1 MSNGME
7 VLCHSVRK
15 NDSKIPLRVY
25 PLPPASFYFC
35 SLLDLCSIFRMNPLQ
50 KLLPS
55 GTGFLRVIAID
66 AKNLLRP
73 EQSASMHVPGPTACV
88 TESLGFGKISFASPD
103 GFFRAL
109 MFSNIDH
116 SPDKFPD
123 VTRLAQDWGSTV
135 VCVLER
141 SVRENDLVVRFEVG
155 LRQIRPFVVLHFN
168 RPILRM
174 NPAKKE
180 SS

>member
-1 MSNGME
+1 ME
-7 VLCHSVRK
+7 VLCRSVRK

-88 TESLGFGKISFASPD
+88 TESLGLGKISFASPD

-109 MFSNIDH
+109 TFRNIDH
-116 SPDKFPD
+116 GTDKFPN
-123 VTRLAQDWGSTV
+123 VARLVQDWMTDV
-135 VCVLER
+135 VDVLDR
-141 SVRENDLVVRFEVG
+141 SVRENDTVVRFELG
-155 LRQIRPFVVLHFN
+155 LRQIRPFVFLRFN

-174 NPAKKE
+174 NPAEKE
-180 SS
+180 SSG